1 MNKREFVLTNGNK
14 YVKCDINGNYKQVNN
29 LCMADIYE
37 SQKTASNI
45 MKNSLPKAW
54 GHTYYVVEIVEGR
67 QIQCNLPRPPKAE
80 RSKSTKVFQFEN
92 GCDDIKWC
100 KSFIGLEEV
109 FTEAEKRF
117 KELPQKRS
125 DIDAQ
130 IVDLEHYIEFTS
142 LNARDG
148 YKAYKK
154 LKELLNERRILKYES
169 KIVNAI
175 NVNRSASEGI
185 KNILSAI
192 RECQNSVY
200 KPRVLADLF
209 ENAPSIKN

>member
-1 MNKREFVLTNGNK
+1 MNKREFTITNGNK

-29 LCMADIYE
+29 FCMADTYE
-37 SQKTASNI
+37 SQKIASNI
-45 MKNSLPKAW
+45 IKNSLPKAW
-54 GHTYYVVEIVEGR
+54 GHAYYVVEIVEGR
-67 QIQCNLPRPPKAE
+67 LVPCTSPRPPKTT
-80 RSKSTKVFQFEN
+80 KNQTQKVFQFEN
-92 GCDDIKWC
+92 KCDDVKWC
-100 KSFIGLEEV
+100 KSFIGLDEV
-109 FTEAEKRF
+109 FVEAEKRF
-117 KELPQKRS
+117 KELPQKLS

-142 LNARDG
+142 LNASDG

-175 NVNRSASEGI
+175 NKNRTASEGI
-185 KNILSAI
+185 KNILSTI
-192 RECQNSVY
+192 RECQSSVY